1 MWKRL
6 RRFSALEKRA
16 QGVFLRAAVLLPVV
30 RLSLRVRGFGATQA
44 MLRAWISGGEKA
56 FGCEQ
61 DSAELT
67 ARMVKAA
74 GRHGVVRASCL
85 EESLALWFLLAR
97 QGISTD
103 LRIGIRRE
111 GDFAAHA
118 WIERNG
124 VALNE
129 ADTPHRQYAAFE
141 TPIPLQPSGTK

>member
-6 RRFSALEKRA
+6 RRFSALERRA
-16 QGVFLRAAVLLPVV
+16 RGLFLRAAVLLPLV

-44 MLRAWISGGEKA
+44 MLRALLSGSKKA
-56 FGCEQ
+56 LGREQ
-61 DSAELT
+61 DSAQLT

-74 GRHGVVRASCL
+74 GRHGLVRASCL

-97 QGISTD
+97 QGISSD

-118 WIERNG
+118 WIEHDG
-124 VALNE
+124 CALNE
-129 ADTPHRQYAAFE
+129 ADAPDGHYAAFE